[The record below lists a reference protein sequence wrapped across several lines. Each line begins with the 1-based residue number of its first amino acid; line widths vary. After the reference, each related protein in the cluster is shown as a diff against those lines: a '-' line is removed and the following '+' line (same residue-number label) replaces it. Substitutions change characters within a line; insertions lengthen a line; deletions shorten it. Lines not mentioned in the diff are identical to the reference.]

1 MQGSVRRT
9 LTKGK
14 KRVRREKKRRVAK
27 PEERTGGERH
37 AFQYGTERF
46 PALGGGTESHELF
59 ALRFRQG
66 KVPPSCLAHFGA
78 HALTQRL
85 SRRRAG
91 RTLRHEFLSA

>member
-14 KRVRREKKRRVAK
+14 KSVRREKKRRVAK

-46 PALGGGTESHELF
+46 PALGGSAELYQLL
-59 ALRFRQG
+59 ALW
-66 KVPPSCLAHFGA
+66 L
-78 HALTQRL
+78 
-85 SRRRAG
+85 
-91 RTLRHEFLSA
+91 